1 MIEETETK
9 PQISVVITCFNR
21 RKFLIECVKSA
32 LQQTLPRD
40 KYEILVT
47 KNFEDGDIDL
57 FLSQNGIFSIIEGDV
72 NIGTMIAN
80 AVFHA
85 SGQYVCFL
93 DDDDIFYPDKLS
105 TIFETTIAT
114 PTLVYY
120 HNAFDTIDSKS
131 VKMRDYRHRHPE
143 NQIILNS
150 GYDSSAVK
158 RAKALSGSINMSSI
172 TVRRDLIIEYAQVI
186 RDITGLQDVFLFYLC
201 ALSRVEMMLDPRVLT
216 GYRIHTSESHGDLAD
231 IENYSTG
238 NRNVLRK
245 YLKSYEI
252 LMTSGNNTL
261 IDLRY
266 EYLTNK
272 CRYQLMLSH
281 RTGMLNIKE
290 LLFLLLHLEHAEEIK
305 NQIFLIVFSITHR
318 VMPGRTASFY
328 LRWKMKLDSSK
339 YSEQNEIAT

>member
-1 MIEETETK
+1 MIEETGTK
-9 PQISVVITCFNR
+9 LQISVVITCFNR
-21 RKFLIECVKSA
+21 RKFLIECVQSA

-47 KNFEDGDIDL
+47 KNFEDRDIDL
-57 FLSQNGIFSIIEGDV
+57 FLSQNGISSIIEGDV
-72 NIGTMIAN
+72 NIGSMIVN
-80 AVFHA
+80 AASHA
-85 SGQYVCFL
+85 RGQYICFL

-105 TIFETTIAT
+105 TIFKTTIAA

-131 VKMRDYRHRHPE
+131 VKMKDYRHRHPE

-150 GYDSSAVK
+150 GCGHSAVK

-186 RDITGLQDVFLFYLC
+186 RDITGLQDVVLFYLS

-216 GYRIHTSESHGDLAD
+216 GYRIHLSESHGDLAD

-252 LMTSGNNTL
+252 LMTLGNSTL
-261 IDLRY
+261 IDLKY
-266 EYLTNK
+266 EYLTNE
-272 CRYQLMLSH
+272 CRYQLMLPY
-281 RTGMLNIKE
+281 RAGILNIKE
-290 LLFLLLHLEHAEEIK
+290 LLFLLLHVEYAEELK
-305 NQIFLIVFSITHR
+305 NQIFLIALSILHT
-318 VMPGRTASFY
+318 VMPRRTASFY
-328 LRWKMKLDSSK
+328 LHWKMKLDSSK